1 MNVLVMNCVRRS
13 LFLLSL
19 AGLLSASLFGGSD
32 DYVSGM
38 KTRLPK
44 VLVAKDAGTIGEG
57 TDGLLH
63 SREGGSVE
71 TQALVAAENK
81 DRKALFNA
89 LSAKTGGSVEEVVL
103 KFSNALAKKAK
114 KGHWFKKANGTWIQK

>member
-1 MNVLVMNCVRRS
+1 MNVLVMNFVRRS

-19 AGLLSASLFGGSD
+19 AVFLSASLFGGSD
-32 DYVSGM
+32 DFVSGM

-63 SREGGSVE
+63 SREGGAAE

-81 DRKALFNA
+81 DRKALFVRN
-89 LSAKTGGSVEEVVL
+89 LFCRGICTHRCRFGYL
-103 KFSNALAKKAK
+103 YPNFSRRVA
-114 KGHWFKKANGTWIQK
+114 FSTMDE